1 MSLTVTLTVDGSTAL
16 LTLAGELDAVT
27 APAFFE
33 RITDAAERGP
43 RRLVVDMG
51 QLSYLSSAGLRG
63 LVFAR
68 QKMGEAVEMIL
79 AGAREGVLETIRLT
93 GFDRSVVLVDAYP
106 G

>member
-1 MSLTVTLTVDGSTAL
+1 MSFTVSLAVDGSTAL
-16 LTLAGELDAVT
+16 LTVTGELDAAT

-33 RITDAAERGP
+33 RITEAAGHEP
-43 RRLVVDMG
+43 TRLVVDMR
-51 QLSYLSSAGLRG
+51 QLTYLSSAGLRG

-68 QKMGEAVEMIL
+68 QKMGDGIEMIL
-79 AGAREGVLETIRLT
+79 AGATDGVRETIRLT